1 MKQSDFISVAMVA
14 IIGTIVAF
22 VACNALLGD
31 PDKFT
36 TSFKTVAP
44 VEGQLIKPNPE
55 IFNYDAINPTVEVYV
70 GTCED
75 VDRDGVLSKKEKE
88 ACGEKVNGDEE
99 EEEDTDDIEDKSGTN
114 EGDQSQPEAE

>member
-22 VACNALLGD
+22 MVCNALLGD
-31 PDKFT
+31 PDEFKV
-36 TSFKTVAP
+36 SFKTVTA
-44 VEGQLIKPNPE
+44 VDSQLINPNSE
-55 IFNYDAINPTVEVYV
+55 VFSYDAINPTVEVYV